1 MTGKME
7 STAVWG
13 GLNSP
18 VFSIHRLAMAL
29 LADFILKYVP
39 IPHIPYHYTH
49 YVRGAT
55 PLSTQ
60 PVVLSILAGYLAT
73 IFGIREIMK
82 TRQPQKLT
90 FLFQVHNAILSSGSA
105 LLLAL
110 MLEEI
115 LPIYWR
121 HGSFYALCSAGAWT
135 EVSKLPHLG
144 ILRTKFSVCSVWNYI
159 ISSITISNT
168 LNCLTRF
175 SSQ

>member
-1 MTGKME
+1 
-7 STAVWG
+7 
-13 GLNSP
+13 
-18 VFSIHRLAMAL
+18 MAP
-29 LADFILKYVP
+29 LADFLLKYLP

-90 FLFQVHNAILSSGSA
+90 FLFQVHNVILSSGSA

-121 HGSFYALCSAGAWT
+121 HGLFYAMCDVGAWT
-135 EVSKLPHLG
+135 EVGALSSI
-144 ILRTKFSVCSVWNYI
+144 ILTHELTVHSVWKCI
-159 ISSITISNT
+159 ISSITILNT
-168 LNCLTRF
+168 LSCSTRF
-175 SSQ
+175 SLH

>member
-1 MTGKME
+1 MAGHMGQTRALLSVGY
-7 STAVWG
+7 TAVFFI
-13 GLNSP
+13 P
-18 VFSIHRLAMAL
+18 HLAMAP
-29 LADFILKYVP
+29 LADFILEYVP

-82 TRQPQKLT
+82 TRQPQKLN

-121 HGSFYALCSAGAWT
+121 HGLFSALCDASSWT
-135 EVSKLPHLG
+135 EV
-144 ILRTKFSVCSVWNYI
+144 N
-159 ISSITISNT
+159 
-168 LNCLTRF
+168 
-175 SSQ
+175 

>member
-7 STAVWG
+7 WTVALGWGST
-13 GLNSP
+13 P
-18 VFSIHRLAMAL
+18 VFSIHRLAMAP

-115 LPIYWR
+115 VPIYWR
-121 HGSFYALCSAGAWT
+121 HGVFHALCSAGAWT
-135 EVSKLPHLG
+135 EVSKLSLLG
-144 ILRTKFSVCSVWNYI
+144 ILRTEYPLFAAYGI
-159 ISSITISNT
+159 ILYHQLLYQI
-168 LNCLTRF
+168 R
-175 SSQ
+175 

>member
-1 MTGKME
+1 
-7 STAVWG
+7 
-13 GLNSP
+13 
-18 VFSIHRLAMAL
+18 MAP
-29 LADFILKYVP
+29 LADLILKYVP

-60 PVVLSILAGYLAT
+60 PVVLSILAAYLAT
-73 IFGIREIMK
+73 IFGIREFMK

-90 FLFQVHNAILSSGSA
+90 FIFRVHNAILCSGSA

-121 HGSFYALCSAGAWT
+121 HGIFYALCNGSAWT
-135 EVSKLPHLG
+135 EVSNLP
-144 ILRTKFSVCSVWNYI
+144 FSEP
-159 ISSITISNT
+159 
-168 LNCLTRF
+168 R
-175 SSQ
+175 

>member
-1 MTGKME
+1 MGVKWNQDATGFR
-7 STAVWG
+7 G
-13 GLNSP
+13 GLKLSRVFYPPRISSVSP
-18 VFSIHRLAMAL
+18 MAP
-29 LADFILKYVP
+29 LADFILKHVP
-39 IPHIPYHYTH
+39 IPQIPYHYTH

-60 PVVLSILAGYLAT
+60 PVVLSVLAGYLAT
-73 IFGIREIMK
+73 IFSIREIMK

-121 HGSFYALCSAGAWT
+121 HGLFYALCNGGAWT
-135 EVSKLPHLG
+135 EVSKLP
-144 ILRTKFSVCSVWNYI
+144 FSA
-159 ISSITISNT
+159 
-168 LNCLTRF
+168 F
-175 SSQ
+175 G

>member
-1 MTGKME
+1 MAVKMKYAT
-7 STAVWG
+7 SNDLKLSRVFYPPRISV
-13 GLNSP
+13 SP
-18 VFSIHRLAMAL
+18 MAP

-39 IPHIPYHYTH
+39 IPQIPYHYTH

-60 PVVLSILAGYLAT
+60 PIVLSVLAGYLAT
-73 IFGIREIMK
+73 IFAIREIMK

-121 HGSFYALCSAGAWT
+121 HGLFYALCNGGAWT
-135 EVSKLPHLG
+135 EVSKFP
-144 ILRTKFSVCSVWNYI
+144 FSA
-159 ISSITISNT
+159 
-168 LNCLTRF
+168 F
-175 SSQ
+175 